1 MSNVILARM
10 GEVTLKG
17 LNRGNFETQLKH
29 NLKWRLRHFGKLSI
43 YQSQSRIWIEAKDED
58 NPYFADAKAAREI
71 MLATTQVFGIVSVSF
86 AVKFEG
92 DFNSIIEESR
102 KYVRELLADNPEYRT
117 FKVDCRR
124 GNKNYPMDSQEI
136 SAEIGGII
144 LEEFPALT
152 VKMKDPDFILNI
164 EVRDFNYVYSGKIM
178 AHRGLPVGTAGKGM
192 LLLSGGIDSPVA
204 GYMMA
209 SRGMPLECVYFHSY
223 PYTSDQAKD
232 KVIELAR
239 IVSGFSGTIKLHIV
253 NFTQI
258 QLDMVKNSPQD
269 MITITMRR
277 VMLQIAE
284 KLAEQ
289 NNCRCLITG
298 ESLGQVASQ
307 TLEAINVTNEVV
319 KMPILRPLIG
329 MDKQDTCDISRK
341 IGAFE
346 TSILPYEDC
355 CTIFVAK
362 HPKTHPTAEDVRN
375 AEKNLDIEGMVQMG
389 LNDVE
394 TIVI

>member
-29 NLKWRLRHFGKLSI
+29 NLKWRLRSFGKLSI

-58 NPYFADAKAAREI
+58 NPNFADASSAREI
-71 MLATTQVFGIVSVSF
+71 MNAVTQVFGIVSVSF

-92 DFNSIIEESR
+92 DFDCILKESV
-102 KYVRELLADNPEYRT
+102 KYVTELLQNNPDYKT
-117 FKVDCRR
+117 FKVECRR
-124 GNKNYPMDSQEI
+124 GNKNYPLDSQEI
-136 SAEIGGII
+136 AAEVGGVI
-144 LEEFPALT
+144 LDAFPDLQ
-152 VKMKDPDFILNI
+152 VRMKDPDFIVNV

-209 SRGMPLECVYFHSY
+209 SRGMPLECVYFHSH
-223 PYTSDQAKD
+223 PYTSEQAKE
-232 KVIELAR
+232 KVIDLAR

-258 QLDMVKNSPQD
+258 QLDMLKNSPQD

-284 KLAEQ
+284 RLAKQ
-289 NNCRCLITG
+289 NNCKCLITG

-329 MDKQDTCDISRK
+329 IDKQDTCDISRK

-362 HPKTHPTAEDVRN
+362 HPKTHPTEEDVRK
-375 AEKNLDIEGMVQMG
+375 AEENLDIAAMVESG
-389 LNDVE
+389 LKDVE

>member
-29 NLKWRLRHFGKLSI
+29 NLKWRLRGFGKLDI
-43 YQSQSRIWIEAKDED
+43 YQSQSRIWIEAKDPD
-58 NPYFADAKAAREI
+58 TPNFADSKAAYDI
-71 MLATTQVFGIVSVSF
+71 MNAVTQVFGIVSVSF

-92 DFNSIIEESR
+92 DFDSIRTESV
-102 KYVRELLADNPEYRT
+102 KYVRELLGEHPEYKS
-117 FKVDCRR
+117 FKVETRR

-136 SAEIGGII
+136 SAEIGGDI
-144 LEEFPALT
+144 LEAFPDLC
-152 VKMKDPDFILNI
+152 VKMKDPDFIFNV

-209 SRGMPLECVYFHSY
+209 SRGMPLECVYFHSH
-223 PYTSDQAKD
+223 PYTSEQAKD

-239 IVSGFSGTIKLHIV
+239 IVSRFSGTLKLHVV

-258 QLDMVKNSPQD
+258 QLDMLKNSPQD

-284 KLAEQ
+284 RLAQQ
-289 NNCRCLITG
+289 NNCKCLITG

-319 KMPILRPLIG
+319 KMPVLRPLIG
-329 MDKQDTCDISRK
+329 MDKQDTCDISRR

-362 HPKTHPTAEDVRN
+362 HPKTHPSAKDVAE
-375 AEKNLDIEGMVQMG
+375 AEKNLDIAQMVEDG
-389 LNDVE
+389 LKDVE
-394 TIVI
+394 TITI

>member
-17 LNRGNFETQLKH
+17 LNRGKFETQLKS
-29 NLKWRLRHFGKLSI
+29 NLKWRLRGFGKLSI
-43 YQSQSRIWIEAKDED
+43 FQSQSRIWIEAKEEN
-58 NPYFADAKAAREI
+58 NPYFADAYAAADVMKAV
-71 MLATTQVFGIVSVSF
+71 TQVFGIVSVSF

-92 DFNSIIEESR
+92 DFDSIREESV
-102 KYVRELLADNPEYRT
+102 KYVRQLLTDHPEYKT
-117 FKVDCRR
+117 FKVECKR

-136 SAEIGGII
+136 SAEIGGTI
-144 LEEFPALT
+144 LDAFPDLI
-152 VKMKDPDFILNI
+152 VKMKDPDFIFNV
-164 EVRDFNYVYSGKIM
+164 EVRDFNYVYSGKLM
-178 AHRGLPVGTAGKGM
+178 AHRGLPVGSAGKGM

-209 SRGMPLECVYFHSY
+209 SRGMPLECVYFHSH
-223 PYTSDQAKD
+223 PYTSDQAKE

-258 QLDMVKNSPQD
+258 QLDMLKNSPQD

-284 KLAEQ
+284 QLAIQ
-289 NNCRCLITG
+289 NNCKCLITG

-329 MDKQDTCDISRK
+329 MYKQDTCDISRR

-362 HPKTHPTAEDVRN
+362 HPKTHPSPKNVEE
-375 AEKNLDIEGMVQMG
+375 AEKNLDIAKMVEMG
-389 LNDVE
+389 LKDVE

>member
-29 NLKWRLRHFGKLSI
+29 NLKWRLRGFGKLDI
-43 YQSQSRIWIEAKDED
+43 YQSQSRIWIEAKDPE
-58 NPYFADAKAAREI
+58 NPNFADSRSALDI
-71 MLATTQVFGIVSVSF
+71 MNAVTQVFGIVSVSF

-92 DFNSIIEESR
+92 DFDSIRRESV
-102 KYVRELLADNPEYRT
+102 KYVRELLEEHPEYKS
-117 FKVDCRR
+117 FKVDTRR
-124 GNKNYPMDSQEI
+124 GNKNYPLDSQEI
-136 SAEIGGII
+136 SAEIGGDI
-144 LEEFPALT
+144 LEAFPDLT
-152 VKMKDPDFILNI
+152 VKMKDPDFVFNV

-209 SRGMPLECVYFHSY
+209 SRGMPLECVYFHSH
-223 PYTSDQAKD
+223 PYTSEQAKE

-239 IVSGFSGTIKLHIV
+239 IVSRFSGTLKLHIV

-284 KLAEQ
+284 RLAQQ
-289 NNCRCLITG
+289 NNCKCLITG

-329 MDKQDTCDISRK
+329 MDKQDTCDISRR

-362 HPKTHPTAEDVRN
+362 HPKTHPSAKDVSE
-375 AEKNLDIEGMVQMG
+375 AEKNLDIAQMVEDG
-389 LNDVE
+389 LKDVE
-394 TIVI
+394 TITI